1 LAGYQ
6 TVTDSNGNIIG
17 YVGKQGKF
25 MDNRSYDYML
35 RQKDA
40 THIGQQEGQMAKH
53 LSMNETYYHA
63 SNNMFYAIPTGSITV
78 VNSAGEFVGY

>member
-1 LAGYQ
+1 
-6 TVTDSNGNIIG
+6 
-17 YVGKQGKF
+17 
-25 MDNRSYDYML
+25 ML

-63 SNNMFYAIPTGSITV
+63 SNNNYYSIPTGSITI
-78 VNSAGEFVGY
+78 VNNAGEFVGY